1 MMKAKNMLLLG
12 ILAGISFN
20 ASAGQTAVDRQ
31 QLQTQI
37 ESREIQLERYKM
49 ERQMM
54 FDLNELKTHM
64 MKKPS
69 EKAKLEAKFPE
80 IKSESISR
88 KALLESRNAE

>member
-1 MMKAKNMLLLG
+1 MKTKNTVLLAFLSC
-12 ILAGISFN
+12 LSFN
-20 ASAGQTAVDRQ
+20 VFAGQTAVDRQ

-64 MKKPS
+64 MNKPS
-69 EKAKLEAKFPE
+69 ERSKLEEKFLE
-80 IKSESISR
+80 IKTESLSR
-88 KALLESRNAE
+88 KALAESRNAE

>member
-1 MMKAKNMLLLG
+1 MKTKNTLLLT
-12 ILAGISFN
+12 ILAFLSFN
-20 ASAGQTAVDRQ
+20 ALAGQTAVDRQ
-31 QLQTQI
+31 QLKTQI
-37 ESREIQLERYKM
+37 ESREIQMERYKM

-69 EKAKLEAKFPE
+69 EKAKLEAMFPE
-80 IKSESISR
+80 ISGDSLSR

>member
-1 MMKAKNMLLLG
+1 MKTKNKLLLVF
-12 ILAGISFN
+12 LSCLSF
-20 ASAGQTAVDRQ
+20 SVLAGQTAVDRQ

-64 MKKPS
+64 MNKPS
-69 EKAKLEAKFPE
+69 ERSKLEEKFPE
-80 IKSESISR
+80 IKTESLSR
-88 KALLESRNAE
+88 KALAESRNAE

>member
-1 MMKAKNMLLLG
+1 MKTKNILLLTF
-12 ILAGISFN
+12 LSCLSFN
-20 ASAGQTAVDRQ
+20 VLAGQTAVDRQ

-64 MKKPS
+64 MNKPS
-69 EKAKLEAKFPE
+69 ERSKLKEKFPE
-80 IKSESISR
+80 IKTESLSR
-88 KALLESRNAE
+88 KALAESRNAE